1 MVKNEKSG
9 SSDDE
14 SGDEEPTIK
23 DALSYL
29 FQAVSKKGAFDF
41 LHSTAASR
49 DILFWTPHGQL
60 LRNNHIIPVTHIAE
74 LIAYV
79 QRKFLMTIM

>member
-1 MVKNEKSG
+1 MKNEKSG

-29 FQAVSKKGAFDF
+29 SKAVSKKRA
-41 LHSTAASR
+41 LISCIAR
-49 DILFWTPHGQL
+49 QL
-60 LRNNHIIPVTHIAE
+60 QEIFYSGLPVDSYFEINP
-74 LIAYV
+74 
-79 QRKFLMTIM
+79 